1 MIAKTLVV
9 LPAMRRVR
17 ILAASVVF
25 LAVTV
30 AQAQDNFPDVPAN
43 HWAYEALNRM
53 KKDGLLV
60 GYPDGLFRGGRPAS
74 RYELAVAMHAV
85 YTNLKNVTDG
95 LDAQIQALKNNKG
108 DWATQADVSA
118 LKDAIAALQTDLAAM
133 KGYGQD
139 IADLKR
145 ASDTF
150 EKELTQLGVNVQAM
164 KDDLKDLA
172 GRVTALEKRKP
183 KIDIS
188 GNIDFWFGGG
198 ESLDQRYGL
207 TRDGRITGTK
217 DNTAIGTVF
226 PPVPNR
232 AGITNDN
239 AMLHESAVTLTST
252 NETGVKLKGTFV
264 ETNSFGQDPITGVVS
279 DGIGFGNQSDVFSP
293 LNGNAGNPSL
303 IGYGDGASD
312 LYIQELVASYVKGNF
327 TLDAGRVRHK
337 ATPWIFQRLDN
348 TSYFDND
355 RWDDGKYTFDG
366 LVTSTKVG
374 PVNAEVYGGK
384 TDSVKTVNGLFIN
397 PLRSGAALG
406 IFGPDGGNRLEADKT
421 LGATLSTTVHGVSL
435 RGDYV
440 VVDSITNLLGSFG
453 EINHVDV
460 YGGEANFSIGR
471 FHLEGGLRQSRAF
484 EDNDN
489 VVGLADNA
497 WDAKVAWGSGRFDLA
512 AQYREVGLNYMA
524 PGDWGR
530 LGVLRNPTNI
540 RGFLGSAKVT
550 LTPRYTLGLEG
561 EISHGLGN
569 TATDVAGSFFDR
581 DTNIGRYAVRL
592 DGKLSSTC
600 GWYAN
605 YEETNISDLAG
616 APSVVGDPRY
626 RWYGVGLS
634 HTLSGN
640 AKFSLA
646 YEQSAIKS
654 DYQTSGG
661 GVGNSYRGGFLTS
674 QFTVKF

>member
-1 MIAKTLVV
+1 
-9 LPAMRRVR
+9 MRRLR
-17 ILAASVVF
+17 LLAASVV
-25 LAVTV
+25 LISVTA

-95 LDAQIQALKNNKG
+95 LDSQLNALKSTKG
-108 DWATQADVSA
+108 DWATQGDVAVLKEA
-118 LKDAIAALQTDLAAM
+118 LAALQTDLAAM

-172 GRVTALEKRKP
+172 GRVKTLEDKKP
-183 KIDIS
+183 KIAVS
-188 GNIDFWFGGG
+188 GGVDFWFGGG

-217 DNTAIGTVF
+217 DKNAIGTVSA
-226 PPVPNR
+226 PVPNR
-232 AGITNDN
+232 AGITNDY
-239 AMLHESAVTLTST
+239 AMLHEAAVTLTST
-252 NETGVKLKGTFV
+252 NETGVKLRGTFV
-264 ETNSFGQDPITGVVS
+264 ASNSFGQDPITGVVS
-279 DGIGFGNQSDVFSP
+279 DRIGFGNQSDLFSP

-303 IGYGDGASD
+303 IGYADGASD
-312 LYIQELVASYVKGNF
+312 LYIQELVASFGKGNF
-327 TLDAGRVRHK
+327 SLEAGRVRHK
-337 ATPWIFQRLDN
+337 ATPWIFQRIDN
-348 TSYFDND
+348 TSYFNND
-355 RWDDGKYTFDG
+355 RWDDGQYTFDG
-366 LVTSTKVG
+366 LVTSTKIG
-374 PVNAEVYGGK
+374 PVKAEVYGGK
-384 TDSVKTVNGLFIN
+384 TSGVKTVNGLFIN

-406 IFGPDGGNRLEADKT
+406 IFGPDGGNRLEAEQT
-421 LGATLSTTVHGVSL
+421 LGGTLSTSVKGVSL
-435 RGDYV
+435 RADYLV
-440 VVDSITNLLGSFG
+440 LDTLNDLVGSFG
-453 EINHVDV
+453 AVNHVDV
-460 YGGEANFSIGR
+460 YGGEANFNIGR
-471 FHLEGGLRQSRAF
+471 FKLEGGLRQTKAF
-484 EDNDN
+484 DDNDD
-489 VVGLADNA
+489 VSGLTDNA
-497 WDAKVAWGSGRFDLA
+497 WDAKVSWGSGRFDLA

-530 LGVLRNPTNI
+530 LGVLRNPTNV
-540 RGFLGSAKVT
+540 RGFLGSAKVA
-550 LTPRYTLGLEG
+550 LTPRYSLGFEG
-561 EISHGLGN
+561 ELSHGLGN
-569 TATDVAGSFFDR
+569 SASDVAGSFFDR
-581 DTNIGRYAVRL
+581 DTNIGRYAIRL
-592 DGKLSSTC
+592 DGKLSSDL

-605 YEETNISDLAG
+605 YEETNIGNLAG
-616 APSVVGDPRY
+616 APGVLGDPRY
-626 RWYGVGLS
+626 RWYGLGLS
-634 HTLSGN
+634 HSLSGN

-661 GVGNSYRGGFLTS
+661 GVGNSFRGGFLTS